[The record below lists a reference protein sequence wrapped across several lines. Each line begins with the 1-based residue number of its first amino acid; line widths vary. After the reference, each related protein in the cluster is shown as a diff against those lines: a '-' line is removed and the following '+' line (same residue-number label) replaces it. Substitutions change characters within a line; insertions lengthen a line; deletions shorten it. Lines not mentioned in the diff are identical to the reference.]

1 MSRVLSRGLIAPM
14 LVFPH
19 PAFAHEGQPIAPHDL
34 WSAWS
39 FEPVVLAL
47 LVASGAMFTFGAAKL
62 RAKVGRWPTGFSL
75 SATAFFAGWLVL
87 AISLLSPLHALGSAL
102 FSAHMAQH
110 ELLMVVAAPL
120 LVAGRPI
127 IPAIW
132 SFSESERRGFR
143 TVVRAPAVSIV
154 SGALTRPV
162 VAFFLHAAAIWL
174 WHLPS
179 LYQATV
185 SSELVHT
192 AQHASFLIT
201 ALLFWWT
208 VLGPRSRRRSGVAL
222 LSLFVT
228 ALHTGLLGAL
238 LTFSTMA
245 WYPVYFAS
253 TGPWG
258 LSPIEDQQLGGLIM
272 WIPGG
277 LAYLIVALVI
287 GARLLR
293 DSAEETRVT
302 AGSPMGPFHGHRPLI
317 S

>member
-1 MSRVLSRGLIAPM
+1 MSRSVAGALTVWMIATPPRA
-14 LVFPH
+14 L
-19 PAFAHEGQPIAPHDL
+19 AHEGLPLAPHDQ

-39 FEPVVLAL
+39 LEPFVLVL
-47 LVASGAMFTFGAAKL
+47 LIAYGAMFIVGAAKL
-62 RAKVGRWPTGFSL
+62 RRQAGRWPNGFA
-75 SATAFFAGWLVL
+75 SAAGAFAAGWIVL
-87 AISLLSPLHALGSAL
+87 ALSLVSPLHALGSAL

-127 IPAIW
+127 IPAVW
-132 SFSESERRGFR
+132 SFPESGRRGFR
-143 TVVRAPAVSIV
+143 AMIRAPAVLIV
-154 SGALTRPV
+154 WGFLSRPA

-185 SSELVHT
+185 GSEIAHT
-192 AQHASFLIT
+192 AQHASFLLT

-208 VLGPRSRRRSGVAL
+208 ILRPRSRRKSGAAL
-222 LSLFVT
+222 LSLFAT

-238 LTFSTMA
+238 LTFSTSA
-245 WYPVYFAS
+245 WYPVYLAT

-277 LAYLIVALVI
+277 LAYLIAALVL

-293 DSAEETRVT
+293 EAADDAPGSTGSRVP
-302 AGSPMGPFHGHRPLI
+302 AFHIIAR
-317 S
+317 